1 MRGRGT
7 PIMLM
12 LVGQA
17 VPPAIRR
24 NARIPQKVASFP
36 SSGSA
41 SIPDLAPMGIFAS
54 RSAIHGVPN
63 SRKSL
68 RRDGPFLGPACLGT
82 DVAPRSAHR
91 GSGGY
96 GDHDRRLRA
105 ALLSTLCMG
114 GDAKPRAFTG
124 GSSGSGPGADAIAQR
139 LNGPRRESDPGS
151 HRTAVLAR
159 RVIRPLLTEC
169 RPSQSHHSLHRGE
182 PGFGGSGEC
191 CGGVA
196 VVERRMAGG
205 TACPTNFS
213 HDQN

>member
-1 MRGRGT
+1 
-7 PIMLM
+7 MLA

-24 NARIPQKVASFP
+24 HARIPQKVASFP

-41 SIPDLAPMGIFAS
+41 SIPHLAPMGIFAG
-54 RSAIHGVPN
+54 RSVIHGLPDTRTPV
-63 SRKSL
+63 

-91 GSGGY
+91 GSGRQRN
-96 GDHDRRLRA
+96 HDRGLRA
-105 ALLSTLCMG
+105 AILSTLWMG
-114 GDAKPRAFTG
+114 GDAKPRAFTDR
-124 GSSGSGPGADAIAQR
+124 SSGSRPGADAMGQR
-139 LNGPRRESDPGS
+139 FNGPKRESDPGS

-196 VVERRMAGG
+196 VVERRRAGG